1 MPTNSR
7 NRAAQSRSFRAATV
21 RERLSIN
28 ALILSYGLLSATFY
42 CALLPLWEGFDEFY
56 HYGYMQHVSTTW
68 SIPVIWK
75 TPISRELWSSLD
87 FVPVSHFLQPYFQR
101 PSTKFEDYFRLPAEE
116 RIARRRA
123 LDAIPEAL
131 QREPSPRDN
140 YEAKQ
145 APLTY
150 LLLAPFDF
158 LLATIPLSTRVL
170 ALRLLLGIGTI
181 LLLWIGTRGL
191 ARRLGLSGVMESA
204 ALFVIFSCQMLYGTT
219 CHIANDALLIPWT
232 VFFLN
237 AVIDSFEAPT
247 YRRTALI
254 AILMALG
261 LLIKASLL
269 IFLPLAFAAPAVL
282 LIRRALLSAGILA
295 VLAGPWYLRNLLLY
309 HNVTGTVD
317 TTSGIGPVE
326 LARAAVA
333 IPWRASIAA
342 MAHTALWTGNNSFT
356 AFSVSTLNI
365 ILALLA
371 IAGILYAIRF
381 RRTTAEL
388 VTLAGIALGC
398 AGLAL
403 VTVFFFY
410 ATKGAIIAA
419 MPWYM
424 QILLAPVVLLCF
436 LGLSRWNRWGQWVA
450 MATVLL
456 WAYVAAAS
464 WVAKLVP
471 LYGGF
476 TDSQAK
482 PRQLLAWYI
491 HDAGARDSILGNLC
505 PGPLPLLYFLFFGVL
520 GSLLVGTVVLLLSVR
535 PRRDLH
541 C

>member
-1 MPTNSR
+1 M
-7 NRAAQSRSFRAATV
+7 ATV
-21 RERLSIN
+21 S
-28 ALILSYGLLSATFY
+28 
-42 CALLPLWEGFDEFY
+42 
-56 HYGYMQHVSTTW
+56 
-68 SIPVIWK
+68 
-75 TPISRELWSSLD
+75 
-87 FVPVSHFLQPYFQR
+87 
-101 PSTKFEDYFRLPAEE
+101 
-116 RIARRRA
+116 
-123 LDAIPEAL
+123 
-131 QREPSPRDN
+131 
-140 YEAKQ
+140 
-145 APLTY
+145 
-150 LLLAPFDF
+150 
-158 LLATIPLSTRVL
+158 LSTRVL
-170 ALRLLLGIGTI
+170 ALRLVLGVGTI
-181 LLLWIGTRGL
+181 LLLWIGARGL
-191 ARRLGLSGVMESA
+191 ARRLGLSEVMESA
-204 ALFVIFSCQMLYGTT
+204 ALFVIFSCQMLYGAT

-237 AVIDSFEAPT
+237 AVIDSFETPA
-247 YRRTALI
+247 YRRTALV

-269 IFLPLAFAAPAVL
+269 IFLPLTFVAPVVL

-309 HNVTGTVD
+309 HNLTGTVD
-317 TTSGIGPVE
+317 TTSGIGPAEV
-326 LARAAVA
+326 ARAAVS
-333 IPWRASIAA
+333 IPWLTSVSA

-356 AFSVSTLNI
+356 TFSVSTLNI

-371 IAGILYAIRF
+371 IAGTLYAIRF

-403 VTVFFFY
+403 VTVFFFH

-436 LGLSRWNRWGQWVA
+436 LGLARWNRWGRWIA
-450 MATVLL
+450 IATVLP

-476 TDSQAK
+476 TDSHAR

-491 HDAGARDSILGNLC
+491 HDAGARDSILSNLC
-505 PGPLPLLYFLFFGVL
+505 PGPLALLYVLFFGVL
-520 GSLLVGTVVLLLSVR
+520 CSLLVVTVFLPPSLR
-535 PRRDLH
+535 PRR
-541 C
+541 